1 MDTKD
6 LYRFAY
12 VKRPLSEAFSERA
25 SVPDAYLVDWLKDSY
40 DRHRPHSD
48 EELQRFLSLT
58 PDEILTWLE
67 EGAEFV
73 WEVQKVS
80 R

>member
-25 SVPDAYLVDWLKDSY
+25 SVPEAYLVDWLKDSY

>member
-6 LYRFAY
+6 LYHFAY

>member
-1 MDTKD
+1 MDAKD

-12 VKRPLSEAFSERA
+12 VRRPLSEVFPERA
-25 SVPDAYLVDWLKDSY
+25 SVPEVYLADWLKDSY
-40 DRHRPHSD
+40 DRQRPHSD

-58 PDEILTWLE
+58 PKEILTWLE

-73 WEVQKVS
+73 WEVQKAS
-80 R
+80 G

>member
-1 MDTKD
+1 MDTQD

-25 SVPDAYLVDWLKDSY
+25 SVPEAYLLDWLKDSY
-40 DRHRPHSD
+40 DRQRPRSD

-58 PDEILTWLE
+58 PEEILTWLE

-73 WEVQKVS
+73 WAVQKVS
-80 R
+80 G